1 MFVKTILLILLLPRF
16 THCRLRARRNQSFLI
31 NISLKW
37 LQKRHTP
44 KTLLH
49 DLQGNAPSCKPSL
62 LVPLVLCSVIKVR
75 ILLILKIALNDGVRF
90 RSCLHSFYLR
100 TIRCGE
106 KSIGRRLWEKYIVIG
121 AAQRLTGQFWLQP
134 AAPQN
139 ANGFRCCHLY
149 CLQSQS
155 PVPP

>member
-49 DLQGNAPSCKPSL
+49 DLQGNAPSCKPYL

-75 ILLILKIALNDGVRF
+75 ILLILKIVLNDGVRF
-90 RSCLHSFYLR
+90 RSCLHSDPLR

-106 KSIGRRLWEKYIVIG
+106 FKKALVADFGKSILSLGLH
-121 AAQRLTGQFWLQP
+121 
-134 AAPQN
+134 
-139 ANGFRCCHLY
+139 NG
-149 CLQSQS
+149 
-155 PVPP
+155 

>member
-16 THCRLRARRNQSFLI
+16 THCRLRTRWNQSFLI

-49 DLQGNAPSCKPSL
+49 GLQGNAPSCKPSL

-75 ILLILKIALNDGVRF
+75 ILLILKIALNDG
-90 RSCLHSFYLR
+90 
-100 TIRCGE
+100 
-106 KSIGRRLWEKYIVIG
+106 G
-121 AAQRLTGQFWLQP
+121 AVQKLFAQ
-134 AAPQN
+134 
-139 ANGFRCCHLY
+139 
-149 CLQSQS
+149 
-155 PVPP
+155 